1 VPYTITATNTLG
13 STLPNIDVQDQLPPG
28 FKYRSGSA
36 NLNGTYV
43 EPKVVGRQVTWANQT
58 FAPNEKKTYK
68 LILVVGAGVGEGEY
82 VNQAWA
88 LNSIASSRVSN
99 VGSATV
105 RVVPD
110 PTFDCSDIIGTVF
123 DDKNANGY
131 QDQGEPGIANVRV
144 VTARGLLVTT
154 DAEGRFHVACAAI
167 PQMDRGGNFVMK
179 LDERTLPSGFRVTTE
194 NPRDV
199 RVTRGKMV
207 KLNFGAT
214 VHRVMRV
221 ELDGRAFAADKNELL
236 PEWQARLPG
245 IVKSLQERPSV
256 LRLAYRAGNGDEQG
270 KPRLTTLAETLGDL
284 YQEERKR
291 QSNEKPADGT
301 DEELPEIPPLIV
313 ETEIFNPIGEG
324 K

>member
-1 VPYTITATNTLG
+1 MA
-13 STLPNIDVQDQLPPG
+13 
-28 FKYRSGSA
+28 
-36 NLNGTYV
+36 
-43 EPKVVGRQVTWANQT
+43 
-58 FAPNEKKTYK
+58 
-68 LILVVGAGVGEGEY
+68 
-82 VNQAWA
+82 
-88 LNSIASSRVSN
+88 
-99 VGSATV
+99 
-105 RVVPD
+105 
-110 PTFDCSDIIGTVF
+110 
-123 DDKNANGY
+123 
-131 QDQGEPGIANVRV
+131 
-144 VTARGLLVTT
+144 TARGLLVTT

-167 PQMDRGGNFVMK
+167 PQMDRGSNFVMK
-179 LDERTLPSGFRVTTE
+179 LDDRTLPSGFRVTTE

-236 PEWQARLPG
+236 PEWQARLPD

-270 KPRLTTLAETLGDL
+270 KQRLKALAEKLGDL

-291 QSNEKPADGT
+291 QLKQKPADGAD
-301 DEELPEIPPLIV
+301 DEVPEIPPLIV
-313 ETEIFNPIGEG
+313 ETEIFKPVGEG